1 MQCVI
6 NGGIQ
11 NVFFFFA
18 VHICKSNSDTFHSI
32 VCSRWKEE
40 NYFTFLFYVNIQV
53 ASARENVAAGH
64 NVSQLKSFERVRM
77 TKFDFNNPI
86 KWIAEQKNE
95 KVS

>member
-1 MQCVI
+1 L
-6 NGGIQ
+6 
-11 NVFFFFA
+11 A

-40 NYFTFLFYVNIQV
+40 NYFTFSYFYVNIAQV